1 MEKEGVEEQFPKVVG
16 KTHYEKLSNAL
27 DRRELRD
34 FGSTKGSIRQNF
46 GVLFEGSVG
55 WLGEEWKLNFSRP
68 VFHK

>member
-34 FGSTKGSIRQNF
+34 FGSTIIILCINFRQKATNC
-46 GVLFEGSVG
+46 
-55 WLGEEWKLNFSRP
+55 RP
-68 VFHK
+68 KQ